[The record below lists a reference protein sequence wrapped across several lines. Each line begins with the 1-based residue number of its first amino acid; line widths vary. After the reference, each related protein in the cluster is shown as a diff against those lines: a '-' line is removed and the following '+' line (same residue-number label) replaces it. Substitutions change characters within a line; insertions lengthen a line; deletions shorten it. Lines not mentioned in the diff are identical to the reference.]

1 VSPSTDAHGARPPK
15 SDPESLTLRA
25 RPRPVTR
32 FNRRV
37 LIGISAVACLA
48 MFGATL
54 VALDAPSYRGA
65 PSGEELYNVDRKPAA
80 EGLEGLP
87 RSYGDIPR
95 PPSPQLGPPLPGD
108 LGPPVV
114 RMEQDLG
121 VTPRPATTPDL
132 SFRPDP
138 EADAERAERLR
149 LARQAQQA
157 RESGVFF
164 QVSVRR
170 ETAIAEPQNAAAQTT
185 WPEAAL
191 AGPEG
196 QEKLELD
203 PERDPNYQNRKQEF
217 LNRKVDREVY
227 NPYPLQDPA
236 SPHQVMAGTVIPAS
250 LVTGINSE
258 LPGLV
263 IAQVTEN
270 VYDTVSGSHLLI
282 PQGARLIGKYDSV
295 VAFGQSRALVI
306 WNRLIMPDGS
316 SIVIENLPATDAAGY
331 AGLEDEVDFHTWRLI
346 KGVVLA
352 TLLGVGTELSL
363 GQEESDLVQ
372 ALRESAQNNTNRA
385 GQRLTERNLNIQPT
399 ITVRPG
405 WLLRVIVQKDLVLRP
420 YSA

>member
-1 VSPSTDAHGARPPK
+1 VSQSTDPRGSQPPK

-37 LIGISAVACLA
+37 LIGISAIACIA
-48 MFGATL
+48 IFGATL
-54 VALDAPSYRGA
+54 IALNPPSFRGA
-65 PSGEELYNVDRKPAA
+65 PSGEELYNVDRKPTA

-87 RSYGDIPR
+87 RTYGDIPR
-95 PPSPQLGPPLPGD
+95 PPPPQLGPPLPGD
-108 LGPPVV
+108 MGPPVV
-114 RMEQDLG
+114 RMEHDLG
-121 VTPRPATTPDL
+121 VTPLPSTTPDL

-149 LARQAQQA
+149 LARQSQQA

-164 QVSVRR
+164 QISMRR
-170 ETAIAEPQNAAAQTT
+170 KGAGAEPEGAIAPTASPETT
-185 WPEAAL
+185 MDE
-191 AGPEG
+191 PEG
-196 QEKLELD
+196 QGKLELD

-217 LNRKVDREVY
+217 LNQRVDREVY

-236 SPHQVMAGTVIPAS
+236 SPYQVMAGTVLPAS
-250 LVTGINSE
+250 LVTGINSD

-270 VYDTVSGSHLLI
+270 VYDTVSGHHLLI
-282 PQGARLIGKYDSV
+282 PQGTRLTGKYDSV

-316 SIVIENLPATDAAGY
+316 SIVIENLPATDTAGY
-331 AGLEDEVDFHTWRLI
+331 AGLEDEVDIHTWRLI

-363 GQEESDLVQ
+363 GEEESDLVQ
-372 ALRESAQNNTNRA
+372 ALRESAQSNTNRA
-385 GQRLTERNLNIQPT
+385 GQRLAERNLNIQPT

-405 WLLRVIVQKDLVLRP
+405 WPIRVIVRKDLILRP
-420 YSA
+420 YGA

>member
-1 VSPSTDAHGARPPK
+1 VSRPTNSGGDPRPK

-37 LIGISAVACLA
+37 LIGISVVACIA
-48 MFGATL
+48 IFGATL
-54 VALDAPSYRGA
+54 IALNPPSFRGA
-65 PSGEELYNVDRKPAA
+65 PSGEELYNVDRKPTA

-87 RSYGDIPR
+87 RNYGEIPR
-95 PPSPQLGPPLPGD
+95 PPTPQLGPPLPGD
-108 LGPPVV
+108 MGPPVV

-121 VTPRPATTPDL
+121 VTPLPPATPDL

-164 QVSVRR
+164 QVSMRR
-170 ETAIAEPQNAAAQTT
+170 EGAGAAPEGAIVPTASQETAIG
-185 WPEAAL
+185 
-191 AGPEG
+191 GPEG
-196 QEKLELD
+196 RGKLELD

-217 LNRKVDREVY
+217 LNQRVDREVY
-227 NPYPLQDPA
+227 NPHPLQHPI
-236 SPHQVMAGTVIPAS
+236 SPYQVMAGTVIPAS
-250 LVTGINSE
+250 LVTGINSD

-270 VYDTVSGSHLLI
+270 IYDTVSGRHLLI
-282 PQGARLIGKYDSV
+282 PQGTRIIGKYDSV

-306 WNRLIMPDGS
+306 WSRLIMPDGS
-316 SIVIENLPATDAAGY
+316 SVVIDNLPATDAAGY

-363 GQEESDLVQ
+363 GEEESDLVQ

-405 WLLRVIVQKDLVLRP
+405 WPLRVIVHKDLVLRP
-420 YSA
+420 YGE